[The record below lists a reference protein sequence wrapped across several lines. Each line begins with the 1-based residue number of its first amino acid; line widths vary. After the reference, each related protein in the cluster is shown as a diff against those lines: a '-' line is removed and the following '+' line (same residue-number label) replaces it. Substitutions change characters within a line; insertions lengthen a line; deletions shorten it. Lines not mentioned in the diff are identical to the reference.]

1 MLENGK
7 IKVFVNYNERI
18 YDVNFFINSFP
29 FLKKIYA
36 FSQYYKLQMKDDI
49 KKFYDG
55 NEIEYVFKYFE
66 ALIVFKV
73 SESQE
78 KNSMIAKIVELDISY
93 NETEKVYIIDAVLC
107 TKVLKYDISGRM
119 SFRFDKLIVTLGY
132 YREMK
137 KASNLVGLVGNYIDL
152 SEGIYIHDVQ
162 LWNSFGMKEQKQKTI
177 ENLMNSGFLR
187 LTKAGL
193 VDEEMENVLKDELGK
208 HLDGVISPKLIN
220 ELVEL

>member
-1 MLENGK
+1 
-7 IKVFVNYNERI
+7 
-18 YDVNFFINSFP
+18 
-29 FLKKIYA
+29 
-36 FSQYYKLQMKDDI
+36 
-49 KKFYDG
+49 
-55 NEIEYVFKYFE
+55 
-66 ALIVFKV
+66 
-73 SESQE
+73 
-78 KNSMIAKIVELDISY
+78 MIAKIVELDISY